1 MQSTTK
7 ANPIPA
13 RTLKTHRTVTGSKL
27 FARSLVSLLF
37 VAASCQLGA
46 SAVEEKAQRE
56 AELRSSSRLIEE
68 KHYSEGYQSFKKL
81 ADKGCPYSQCLV
93 GLMHKNG
100 VGVKKDAK
108 LAFAYFEK
116 SANQGF
122 ADAQRWL
129 AEMYLRGEGTAVN
142 KSKALEWFE
151 KAARNDIVEAQ
162 YKIGHLYRTSGAAEL
177 KGRGTA
183 WLSKAAKSGIADAE
197 SKVNKIPQI
206 PYSGPQNTYSNGVS
220 NIAQSWGGYSSLA
233 KSLSSTQ
240 GQ

>member
-1 MQSTTK
+1 MDTTTK
-7 ANPIPA
+7 ANPNSA
-13 RTLKTHRTVTGSKL
+13 RTLNAQRTIFGSKK

-37 VAASCQLGA
+37 VATSCQLGA
-46 SAVEEKAQRE
+46 SAVEEKPRE

-100 VGVKKDAK
+100 VGVKKDPK

-116 SANQGF
+116 SAHQGF
-122 ADAQRWL
+122 ADGQRWL
-129 AEMYLRGEGTAVN
+129 GEMYLKGEGTPVDRA
-142 KSKALEWFE
+142 KALEWFE
-151 KAARNDIVEAQ
+151 KAARNNIVEAQ
-162 YKIGHLYRTSGAAEL
+162 YKIGHLYRTSGAADL
-177 KGRGTA
+177 KARGTA
-183 WLSKAAKSGIADAE
+183 WLSKAAKTGITDAE
-197 SKVNKIPQI
+197 SKVSQIPQI
-206 PYSGPQNTYSNGVS
+206 PYSGPQNTYSSGVS

-233 KSLSSTQ
+233 KSLASTQ